1 MTWTILLKA
10 RSQGWPDRH
19 DRSENERNGWIREIY
34 ECYKNVSWRFVEA
47 AAKNP
52 IFTRISRA
60 ASHASLVAPSLS

>member
-1 MTWTILLKA
+1 MVL
-10 RSQGWPDRH
+10 RPDRP
-19 DRSENERNGWIREIY
+19 DCPENERNEPIRETY
-34 ECYKNVSWRFVEA
+34 ERYKNFSWMFVEA